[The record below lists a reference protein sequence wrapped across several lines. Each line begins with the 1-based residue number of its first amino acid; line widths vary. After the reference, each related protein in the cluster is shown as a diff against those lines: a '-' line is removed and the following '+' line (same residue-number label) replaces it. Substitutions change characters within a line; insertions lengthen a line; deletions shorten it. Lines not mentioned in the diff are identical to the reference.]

1 MLRRPRKL
9 LKKSLSLYAFL
20 HCTNKLSFPLWI
32 SPVNV
37 TKSAVPDLVTFTG
50 GILNEKLKIFAALLY
65 Q

>member
-1 MLRRPRKL
+1 MLRLPRKL
-9 LKKSLSLYAFL
+9 LRKSLSLYVFL
-20 HCTNKLSFPLWI
+20 YCTKKLSFPLWI